1 MYYNGTDLLNISF
14 IYDIGL
20 CQCADDNG
28 DDGDDDDVGDDDE
41 VDVGNDGLH
50 VIPSAHPMAPKV
62 GAR

>member
-14 IYDIGL
+14 IYDVGF

-28 DDGDDDDVGDDDE
+28 NDGDGDVDGDE
-41 VDVGNDGLH
+41 IDVGNDGLH